1 MISMDDSF
9 KTTLTL
15 VAAACAKAENYF
27 DLRLGRVDTFNQGQ
41 LINSQ
46 GIDMELIS
54 ILIDMS
60 KWATCSQS
68 I

>member
-1 MISMDDSF
+1 MKSMDDSF

-15 VAAACAKAENYF
+15 VAACAKAENYF
-27 DLRLGRVDTFNQGQ
+27 DLRLGRDDTFNQGQ

-54 ILIDMS
+54 ILIDIS